1 LNWVL
6 QGIYTL
12 YGTGISYFSISL
24 DSHFHSYSSLGGV
37 RGSKGHNNVGDTED
51 DVGRQNGSDVVRI
64 HTEML
69 NVRVTPVFDH

>member
-1 LNWVL
+1 
-6 QGIYTL
+6 
-12 YGTGISYFSISL
+12 
-24 DSHFHSYSSLGGV
+24 V